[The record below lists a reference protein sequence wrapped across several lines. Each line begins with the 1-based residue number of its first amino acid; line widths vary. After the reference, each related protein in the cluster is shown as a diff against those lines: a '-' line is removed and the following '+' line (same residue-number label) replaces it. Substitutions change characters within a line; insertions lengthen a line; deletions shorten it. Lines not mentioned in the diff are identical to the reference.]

1 MSAASGVRILRLG
14 GRVKGDGD
22 GLAPESWSGG
32 VTQCGLV
39 RAQFRSAGGGVVG
52 RLRVAPGTREAG
64 PGLESLEI
72 LADGRQGGWE
82 KSRAGPLASPDP
94 RPLVRRRGV
103 PPVPHPSVQ
112 ISASDIGGSETTS
125 KMKRFY
131 FVAAPRC
138 QEPGPH
144 VLPGPLRLAGYL
156 PPLCP

>member
-64 PGLESLEI
+64 PGLESG
-72 LADGRQGGWE
+72 DSGGR
-82 KSRAGPLASPDP
+82 SAGRLGEEQSWAPGQP
-94 RPLVRRRGV
+94 RP
-103 PPVPHPSVQ
+103 
-112 ISASDIGGSETTS
+112 
-125 KMKRFY
+125 
-131 FVAAPRC
+131 
-138 QEPGPH
+138 
-144 VLPGPLRLAGYL
+144 
-156 PPLCP
+156 